1 MKKGNLTAKLL
12 VAFRFAGMYVFLVIF
27 NGVKKYIFYTPEL
40 PRGHSA
46 RLYSILWHSVGKVER
61 ELFSSFGERL
71 KPSEAAKALS
81 SALSEIL
88 DS

>member
-12 VAFRFAGMYVFLVIF
+12 VAFRVASMYVFLVVY
-27 NGVKKYIFYTPEL
+27 NGVKKYIFYNPEL
-40 PRGHSA
+40 PRGHCA
-46 RLYSILWHSVGKVER
+46 RLYSTLWHSVGKVQR
-61 ELFSSFGERL
+61 ELFASLGERL